1 MNANE
6 TYSNILSIRFLSG
19 EHVRKPPDPSSFV
32 QEETIK
38 VTPSRTTDDD
48 GGSGGEDSMDSL
60 SVADV
65 MRQFWVDPNAILS
78 SDGVLRTPE
87 GSEYEDAS
95 SGSSDYLSL
104 EGSSSSASDEETA
117 TTTPS
122 QSVARSRVSDD
133 PSRSDENA
141 KQKFE
146 NMYAT

>member
-78 SDGVLRTPE
+78 SDGILRTPE

>member
-1 MNANE
+1 M
-6 TYSNILSIRFLSG
+6 
-19 EHVRKPPDPSSFV
+19 
-32 QEETIK
+32 K
-38 VTPSRTTDDD
+38 VAPSRTTDDD

>member
-6 TYSNILSIRFLSG
+6 TYSTILSIRFLSG

>member
-48 GGSGGEDSMDSL
+48 EGSGDEDWMEGL

-78 SDGVLRTPE
+78 SDGILRTPE